1 MLSTAADG
9 KKPAS
14 APSAE
19 QIPDAKIMQTLAK
32 YLWMKDNFEFRMRV
46 IAALGF
52 LVGAKVNMVL
62 FLVFLGK
69 KNISFSFLF
78 LFLNGNCECLL
89 FFLFRC

>member
-9 KKPAS
+9 KMPAS

-78 LFLNGNCECLL
+78 LF
-89 FFLFRC
+89 FKW